1 MGSNPKI
8 ISGEVPRYTGIL
20 NCFTRVSAEQG
31 FSAFWRGN
39 TVNVIRYFPTQAFN
53 FAFKDTIKAIF
64 PKYNSKTD
72 FWKFFATNL
81 ASGGAAGAGSL
92 TIVYPL
98 DYARTRLASD
108 VGSGNPQFTGLVD
121 CLMKTASGG
130 GIMSMYN
137 GFGVSVVG
145 IVAYRGPYFGVYDTL
160 KDLNPFKRIRV
171 LLAYFQNSSSRR
183 QPPSLL
189 VSFHTLST
197 QSAVVC
203 RCSLRNLGSNGST
216 VVHWIA
222 P

>member
-1 MGSNPKI
+1 MG
-8 ISGEVPRYTGIL
+8 
-20 NCFTRVSAEQG
+20 
-31 FSAFWRGN
+31 
-39 TVNVIRYFPTQAFN
+39 
-53 FAFKDTIKAIF
+53 
-64 PKYNSKTD
+64 
-72 FWKFFATNL
+72 
-81 ASGGAAGAGSL
+81 
-92 TIVYPL
+92 
-98 DYARTRLASD
+98 
-108 VGSGNPQFTGLVD
+108 
-121 CLMKTASGG
+121 KTAAGG

-160 KDLNPFKRIRV
+160 KDLNPFKKDSGPV
-171 LLAYFQNSSSRR
+171 GFQNSSSRR

-203 RCSLRNLGSNGST
+203 RCGLRNLGINGST